1 MSTKPAKVAHRP
13 SWPTKAANP
22 GVFPETEDIF
32 AKRSLLRGWTKVA
45 KVGPPRARGLSAK
58 VPPSTDSLRL
68 GPPGGAAKGAIRE
81 KRYNLPH
88 PGVHHTEP

>member
-45 KVGPPRARGLSAK
+45 KVGPPRARVKSESRADPLRL
-58 VPPSTDSLRL
+58 VPPGECTFA
-68 GPPGGAAKGAIRE
+68 PPVEQADFLS
-81 KRYNLPH
+81 NN
-88 PGVHHTEP
+88 VHKI